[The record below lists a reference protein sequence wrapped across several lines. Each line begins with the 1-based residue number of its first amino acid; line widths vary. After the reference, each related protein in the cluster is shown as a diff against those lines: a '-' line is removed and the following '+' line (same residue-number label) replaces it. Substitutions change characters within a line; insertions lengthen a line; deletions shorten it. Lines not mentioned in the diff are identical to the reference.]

1 MVNDTKDGFYS
12 FAIKGKEYE
21 VFFAEDKHVELYEV
35 QNPGKTGFIFSD
47 LKQLNLFI
55 NNMTD
60 IAEIELSKED

>member
-1 MVNDTKDGFYS
+1 MVNETKEGLYS
-12 FAIKGKEYE
+12 FTIKGSEYE
-21 VFFAEDKHVELYEV
+21 TFFAKDKHIELYEV